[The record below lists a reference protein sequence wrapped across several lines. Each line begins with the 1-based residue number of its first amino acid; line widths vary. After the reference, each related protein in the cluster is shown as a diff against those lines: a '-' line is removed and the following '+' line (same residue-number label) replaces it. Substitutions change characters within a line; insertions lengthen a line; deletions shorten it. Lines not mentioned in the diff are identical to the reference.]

1 MPPRKRRK
9 RPTPIPRQEPVLEL
23 PAELPAD
30 VDIDWSRVLFMGKS
44 DQAVCYYR
52 ALLPAM
58 ALGADWVGLRG
69 EPPKF
74 IFTTGLV
81 KNGTLSPDLTDY
93 DIVVIQQ
100 PKGRNWKRLIR
111 LLQEQGT
118 TVLYEID
125 DYLHGIPKRPDHDF
139 KHLFTKEVL
148 AAHESCMRAAD
159 GLIVSTPYLGFRY
172 AEFNER
178 VYLCRN
184 GLDTSRYDLTLPE
197 RNATN
202 IVWAGSTGH
211 REGATEWLQ
220 MVAVLMREH
229 DELGLVTIGQAFAD
243 ALEPHF
249 PGRALSIPWTIVDI
263 YPAAMTHGDIAI
275 APAPKGLWG
284 KAKSDLRWLE
294 ASALGIPVVADP
306 DLYPDIEH
314 GVTGFHAHGKDEIY
328 EQLEDLILDPDLR
341 LQVGARA
348 REVVRETRSIG
359 KMADQWRY
367 ALSDARSAGQMA
379 SPRQRADRAG

>member
-1 MPPRKRRK
+1 
-9 RPTPIPRQEPVLEL
+9 
-23 PAELPAD
+23 
-30 VDIDWSRVLFMGKS
+30 VDIDPTRVLFMGKS
-44 DQAVCYYR
+44 DTAVCYYR
-52 ALLPAM
+52 CLLPAM
-58 ALGADWVGLRG
+58 AMGADWVGLRG
-69 EPPKF
+69 EPPRF
-74 IFTTGLV
+74 IFTTGIV
-81 KNGTLSPDLTDY
+81 KNGTLSPEFSDY

-139 KHLFTKEVL
+139 RHLFTKAVL
-148 AAHESCMRAAD
+148 RDHEACMRAAD
-159 GLIVSTPYLGFRY
+159 GLIVSTPYLGYRY

-178 VYLCRN
+178 VYVCRN
-184 GLDTSRYDLTLPE
+184 GLDTARYALTLPE
-197 RNATN
+197 RDQTN

-220 MVAVLMREH
+220 TIALLMRDYE
-229 DELGLVTIGQAFAD
+229 DVSLVTIGQAFAD

-314 GVTGFHAHGKDEIY
+314 GVTGFHAHGPQEIY
-328 EQLEDLILDPDLR
+328 EQLEDLVLDPDLR
-341 LQVGARA
+341 LQVGAKA
-348 REVVRETRSIG
+348 REWVRQERSMG
-359 KMADQWRY
+359 KMVDQWRH
-367 ALSDARSAGQMA
+367 ALHDARHAGQLA
-379 SPRQRADRAG
+379 APGQQPAA